1 MLVGVGCLCE
11 LIVFVLLGCV
21 VVGCLL
27 FVVDFGLRVSLVGLF
42 VMWVGIWILDFV
54 DCCLILLSCFVC
66 LMVTLV
72 GGGF

>member
-27 FVVDFGLRVSLVGLF
+27 FVVDFGFASFVG
-42 VMWVGIWILDFV
+42 WVVCYVGWHLDF
-54 DCCLILLSCFVC
+54 
-66 LMVTLV
+66 
-72 GGGF
+72 GFC